1 MSSGV
6 VDSGPRLVS
15 QDNIKTNAHNTENN
29 TKCKEAFGDT
39 VGADILGQSL
49 SLRTKLQARVSH
61 NIGSW
66 IHFVFVIFSG
76 SRAHTEE
83 LFIAIG

>member
-6 VDSGPRLVS
+6 VDSGPRQVS

-49 SLRTKLQARVSH
+49 SLRTKLDIRWNRKQIITNGFTR
-61 NIGSW
+61 G
-66 IHFVFVIFSG
+66 
-76 SRAHTEE
+76 
-83 LFIAIG
+83 